1 MVNFRGR
8 KTCQAF
14 RVRCR
19 DQVLGIVHPN
29 VGDTGDAYPHL
40 LVRDDQ
46 QWEWL
51 SDQGRYGSDEE
62 NFDFDVVE
70 VLGEL
75 VLADR

>member
-1 MVNFRGR
+1 M
-8 KTCQAF
+8 
-14 RVRCR
+14 
-19 DQVLGIVHPN
+19 HPH
-29 VGDTGDAYPHL
+29 VCHTGDAYPHL